1 LEELGN
7 GKGKLAKASEEGQ
20 GPRRAV
26 EPMMMMMSVGPTLGR
41 HVGIELNILRW
52 SGFHRQVSRTKI
64 LYQRV
69 DWLESFN
76 ERTHIG
82 PLLPLSFNISIREG

>member
-26 EPMMMMMSVGPTLGR
+26 EPMMMMMIPQIKNSSSFGLCR
-41 HVGIELNILRW
+41 H
-52 SGFHRQVSRTKI
+52 FK
-64 LYQRV
+64 
-69 DWLESFN
+69 
-76 ERTHIG
+76 
-82 PLLPLSFNISIREG
+82 